1 MSCLGQ
7 ISSTNILKKYV
18 RVRESVLIYAGDARH
33 IIQRRYVMTKECAKV
48 YFKSKIKQVVY
59 VIILKATKSLSKNQ
73 IEEQEKE
80 LSEKLN
86 TKVVIIPNGL
96 EIIGE
101 GK

>member
-1 MSCLGQ
+1 M
-7 ISSTNILKKYV
+7 
-18 RVRESVLIYAGDARH
+18 
-33 IIQRRYVMTKECAKV
+33 
-48 YFKSKIKQVVY
+48 
-59 VIILKATKSLSKNQ
+59 IILKATKSLSKNQ

-101 GK
+101 CK

>member
-1 MSCLGQ
+1 M
-7 ISSTNILKKYV
+7 
-18 RVRESVLIYAGDARH
+18 
-33 IIQRRYVMTKECAKV
+33 
-48 YFKSKIKQVVY
+48 
-59 VIILKATKSLSKNQ
+59 IILKATKSLSKNQ

-96 EIIGE
+96 EIIAE

>member
-1 MSCLGQ
+1 M
-7 ISSTNILKKYV
+7 
-18 RVRESVLIYAGDARH
+18 
-33 IIQRRYVMTKECAKV
+33 
-48 YFKSKIKQVVY
+48 
-59 VIILKATKSLSKNQ
+59 IILKATKSLSKNQ

-80 LSEKLN
+80 LSEKLD

>member
-1 MSCLGQ
+1 MSCLGS

-33 IIQRRYVMTKECAKV
+33 IIQRRYVMTKEYAKAF
-48 YFKSKIKQVVY
+48 YKSKIKQVVY
-59 VIILKATKSLSKNQ
+59 VIILKATIRLNKDQ

-96 EIIGE
+96 EIIAE